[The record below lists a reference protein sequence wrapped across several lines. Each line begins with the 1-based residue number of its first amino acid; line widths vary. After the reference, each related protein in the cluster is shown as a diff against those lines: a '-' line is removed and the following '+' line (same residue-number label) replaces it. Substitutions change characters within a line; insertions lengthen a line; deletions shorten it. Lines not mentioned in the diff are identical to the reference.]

1 METEYSLLQVGA
13 DEALHEDV
21 HFGKADVLLHFL
33 VVVVA
38 RNHALE
44 GFGELANGVP
54 AGVLYVVF
62 GELKVDVDELV
73 LDGVE
78 VLAVKFFVNP

>member
-1 METEYSLLQVGA
+1 M
-13 DEALHEDV
+13 
-21 HFGKADVLLHFL
+21 HFSEADVLFHFL
-33 VVVVA
+33 DVVVA

-44 GFGELANGVP
+44 GFRELANGVP
-54 AGVLYVVF
+54 AGVLYIVF

-73 LDGVE
+73 LDGVK